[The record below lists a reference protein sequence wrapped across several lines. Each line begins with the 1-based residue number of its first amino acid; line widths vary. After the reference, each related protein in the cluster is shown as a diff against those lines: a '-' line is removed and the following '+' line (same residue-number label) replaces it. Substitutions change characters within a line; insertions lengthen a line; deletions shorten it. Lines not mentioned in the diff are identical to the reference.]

1 MNIFDSIFKFFIN
14 ISKLINKLL
23 ENNLNKLNSTNL
35 LKIVKSNKIFIVSV
49 AIIVLFLSYLSIP
62 NIYNK
67 ADVIKELKKELTT
80 KFNLNLNFSKKLDY
94 KFFPRPHFETE
105 ETSIFYDK
113 NEISKIKKLKIYI
126 SIKNLFSLNNI
137 NVNNIIFDG
146 ASFNLNKDNYNFFI
160 NLLNNNFLNTS
171 LQLINS
177 NIFYRNT
184 DGEVLFMNKIS
195 EMKYYYDDKEFKN
208 FLYSENELFNIP
220 YSIEIFNDKDQKKIH
235 TKLNI
240 NLLRLLLENQHSYQ
254 NETKSGVANLVLNNM
269 KSIVNYKKNKNS
281 FEFNYFDK
289 KNNQTFLY
297 NGELFFKPFYSNLK
311 GYTEELNLFYLLNS
325 KNIIPQLLKTKIL
338 NNKNLNIKLNIN
350 AKKILNYN
358 NFVNILFN
366 SKIQEGLIDVDN
378 TEFGWKNYA
387 KFKLFDSL
395 IYIKDG
401 ELILDA
407 NTQINIYNYNEI
419 YKFLQSPR
427 NYRKKIKKIELNFNY
442 NFDQKVIN
450 VNEIRIDNKSN
461 QKVGEILKKIS
472 IKNDD
477 LQNKI
482 YFKNLLNNA
491 LKNYSG

>member
-14 ISKLINKLL
+14 INKLINKLL

-35 LKIVKSNKIFIVSV
+35 LKIVKSNKLFIVSV
-49 AIIVLFLSYLSIP
+49 AIIVFFLSYLSIP

-67 ADVIKELKKELTT
+67 SDVIKELKKEVIS

-94 KFFPRPHFETE
+94 NFFPLPHFETE
-105 ETSIFYDK
+105 EISIIYNK

-126 SIKNLFSLNNI
+126 SIKNLFSLKNI

-146 ASFNLNKDNYNFFI
+146 ASFNLNNDNYNFFI
-160 NLLNNNFLNTS
+160 NLLKNNFLS
-171 LQLINS
+171 SKLELINS
-177 NIFYRNT
+177 NIFYRNI
-184 DGEVLFMNKIS
+184 DKEVLFINKIS
-195 EMKYYYDDKEFKN
+195 EMKYYYNDKELKN

-220 YSIEIFNDKDQKKIH
+220 YSIEIFNDEDQKKIH

-240 NLLRLLLENQHSYQ
+240 NLLRLLIENEHSYQ
-254 NETKSGVANLVLNNM
+254 NEIKSGVANLVLNNI
-269 KSIVNYKKNKNS
+269 KSIVNYQKGQNS

-289 KNNQTFLY
+289 KNNQKFSY

-311 GYTEELNLFYLLNS
+311 GYTEELNLSYLLNS

-350 AKKILNYN
+350 AKKILNHN

-366 SKIQEGLIDVDN
+366 SKIQEGLIDVDK

-387 KFKLFDSL
+387 KFKLLDSL
-395 IYIKDG
+395 VYIKNG

-407 NTQINIYNYNEI
+407 NTQINIYNHNEI
-419 YKFLQSPR
+419 YKFFQSPK

-450 VNEIRIDNKSN
+450 VNEIRIDGKSN
-461 QKVGEILKKIS
+461 IKVSEILRQIS

-482 YFKNLLNNA
+482 YLKNLLNDA